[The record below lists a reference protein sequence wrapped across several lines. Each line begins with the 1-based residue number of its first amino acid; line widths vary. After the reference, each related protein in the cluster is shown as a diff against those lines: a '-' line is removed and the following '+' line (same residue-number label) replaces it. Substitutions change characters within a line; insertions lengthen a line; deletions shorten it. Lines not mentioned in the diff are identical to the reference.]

1 MPGSGSDDGVFRT
14 FEEAD
19 DGLVGGLHNGLALAD
34 TTGSTAFDAA
44 FLNISG
50 IDQANIQ
57 RGPPTFGLTGLSP
70 TERSRCYFNGID
82 LTGKAQA
89 RAGALVAKAAM
100 VNQALL
106 AGSTVAGQLRNSID
120 GIFGPY
126 VDRPNGR
133 RLAIVLRRT
142 DGSTP
147 MTAAE
152 VEDRPGA
159 FVYVTLPLIAPVRQ
173 CFSIPIRIWLRL
185 LVVPALYLIVV
196 AFALMAV
203 GDVLAGLV
211 QYLCF
216 APILRGG
223 WVRVSNSR
231 VMRNAG
237 LMANL
242 FPLIRGVGAFVTLLV
257 LPLAYGVTEGY
268 GVCLEAESDTG

>member
-1 MPGSGSDDGVFRT
+1 
-14 FEEAD
+14 
-19 DGLVGGLHNGLALAD
+19 
-34 TTGSTAFDAA
+34 
-44 FLNISG
+44 
-50 IDQANIQ
+50 
-57 RGPPTFGLTGLSP
+57 
-70 TERSRCYFNGID
+70 
-82 LTGKAQA
+82 
-89 RAGALVAKAAM
+89 
-100 VNQALL
+100 
-106 AGSTVAGQLRNSID
+106 
-120 GIFGPY
+120 
-126 VDRPNGR
+126 
-133 RLAIVLRRT
+133 
-142 DGSTP
+142 